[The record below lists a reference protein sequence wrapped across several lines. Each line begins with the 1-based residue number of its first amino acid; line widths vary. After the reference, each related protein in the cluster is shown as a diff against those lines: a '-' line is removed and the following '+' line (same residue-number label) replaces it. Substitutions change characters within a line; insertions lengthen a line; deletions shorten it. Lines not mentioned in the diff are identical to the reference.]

1 MKSKETTFKNGCL
14 LPAFII
20 HLASNFMHTCDFQ
33 PNLITFPLPA
43 IIVLFANL
51 PTLGVP
57 SLVPSISVLVTW
69 NAFQGVFLL
78 LLFSLASIL
87 FSTRYLPLSFPAVS
101 HTCSSAQEQE
111 YRRGFVMRAA
121 SICFWMNDTQ
131 ASSQQLHLTDPA
143 TVFQD
148 EVLTVRLVR
157 EDSSTNTALRSLSQQ
172 LGSSSLLQKVQTTA
186 MTKQTNC
193 SSSAGGQSTNIR
205 GTVRASQSSI
215 SQGKKFN

>member
-1 MKSKETTFKNGCL
+1 MWF
-14 LPAFII
+14 PAKPYYFPSSCYNCF
-20 HLASNFMHTCDFQ
+20 LCQFTYFGGPLTCALYFCVG
-33 PNLITFPLPA
+33 NMERFPR
-43 IIVLFANL
+43 
-51 PTLGVP
+51 
-57 SLVPSISVLVTW
+57 
-69 NAFQGVFLL
+69 VFL

-87 FSTRYLPLSFPAVS
+87 FSTRYLPLSLPAVS

-111 YRRGFVMRAA
+111 YRHGFVMRAA
-121 SICFWMNDTQ
+121 SISFWMNDTQ

-157 EDSSTNTALRSLSQQ
+157 EDSSTNIALRSLSQQ
-172 LGSSSLLQKVQTTA
+172 LGSSNLLQKVQTTA

-193 SSSAGGQSTNIR
+193 SSSAGCQSTNIQ
-205 GTVRASQSSI
+205 GTVRVSQSSI